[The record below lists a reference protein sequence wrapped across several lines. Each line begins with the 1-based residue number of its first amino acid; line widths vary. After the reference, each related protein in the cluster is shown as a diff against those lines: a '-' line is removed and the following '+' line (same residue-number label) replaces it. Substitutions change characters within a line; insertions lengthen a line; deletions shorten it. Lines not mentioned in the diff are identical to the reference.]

1 MLRDSVRP
9 RLSYRF
15 LLVEANDKGFDNT
28 DRVLSIRLVQDLYR
42 CHLIGGDVDQN
53 HQNIYLFLLSQEVGF
68 DGGRLRYLGVG
79 ASAIST
85 AILKEEREENI

>member
-1 MLRDSVRP
+1 MAALAEDNSIRATCRMTGTAKGTVIK
-9 RLSYRF
+9 
-15 LLVEANDKGFDNT
+15 LLVSLWDE
-28 DRVLSIRLVQDLYR
+28 
-42 CHLIGGDVDQN
+42 GDVDQN

-68 DGGRLRYLGVG
+68 DGGRLRYLGMG